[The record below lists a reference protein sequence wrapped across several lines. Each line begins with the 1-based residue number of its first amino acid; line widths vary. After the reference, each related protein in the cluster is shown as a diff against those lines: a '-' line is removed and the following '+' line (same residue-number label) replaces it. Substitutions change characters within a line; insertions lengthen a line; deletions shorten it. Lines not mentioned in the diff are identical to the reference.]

1 MKRVK
6 TEEFLSSNRV
16 RDDVEGYLRQGEV
29 VIYPTDTLYGMGV
42 DIRVA
47 GAVENLMSLKGR
59 ESGRPVPLI
68 IDSPGEI
75 EDICAPLSP
84 LEKKLAEV
92 FWPGKLTIVTRA
104 RPHIALIVGSGD
116 GTVGVRLPD
125 SAVSLSLAGLCGGVT
140 TGTSANKSR
149 GTIPM
154 TTGQVMDDFGG
165 DEVLF
170 IDGGD
175 LPPSAGSTVLRV
187 DGNVLSIL
195 REGDVKADEILKI
208 AEEFVNG

>member
-6 TEEFLSSNRV
+6 IEEFLSSNRV
-16 RDDVEGYLRQGEV
+16 RDDVEGYLRQGGV

-47 GAVENLMSLKGR
+47 GAVENLMRLKGR
-59 ESGRPVPLI
+59 ESGRPVPLF
-68 IDSPGEI
+68 IDSAVGI

-84 LEKKLAEV
+84 LGKKLSEV

-104 RPHIALIVGSGD
+104 RRHVALIVGSED

-125 SAVSLSLAGLCGGVT
+125 SAVSLSLAGMCGGVT

-149 GTIPM
+149 GAVPL
-154 TTGQVMDDFGG
+154 TTGQVMGDFEG

-170 IDGGD
+170 IDGKD
-175 LPPSAGSTVLRV
+175 LPPSAGSTVVRV
-187 DGNVLSIL
+187 DGNVLRIL
-195 REGDVKADEILKI
+195 REGDVKANEILKI
-208 AEEFVNG
+208 AEEFDNG